1 MLPRPLPDVLDEIG
15 PQLFR
20 PSDGR
25 TGAVVLAPCRLI
37 EGSGMN
43 LMVLAG
49 DVAAAEADA
58 EAVKARLLGAL
69 EEDGGVSAVA

>member
-1 MLPRPLPDVLDEIG
+1 
-15 PQLFR
+15 
-20 PSDGR
+20 
-25 TGAVVLAPCRLI
+25 
-37 EGSGMN
+37 MN